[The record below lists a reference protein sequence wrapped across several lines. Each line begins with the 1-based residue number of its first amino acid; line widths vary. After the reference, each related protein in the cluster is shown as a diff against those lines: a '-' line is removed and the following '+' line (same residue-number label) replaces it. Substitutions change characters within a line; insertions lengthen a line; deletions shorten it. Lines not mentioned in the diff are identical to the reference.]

1 MSKVILPTPC
11 FRKAV
16 TSIGSPSPESPQ
28 FSTLGPKPRNFVQ
41 IRKLKSEEIAK
52 IATVLDFSEDY
63 EVFNSWFLY
72 FNAFF
77 TLFL

>member
-11 FRKAV
+11 FRKAI

-28 FSTLGPKPRNFVQ
+28 LATLDAKPRTYIQ

-63 EVFNSWFLY
+63 EVFS
-72 FNAFF
+72 
-77 TLFL
+77 T